1 MAAPLT
7 IGFDAS
13 VRRQITQVGKRR
25 RCTPSALVREAVTD
39 LLERENSTVSFY
51 DQIKDLIGVGE
62 RGGDPTLSENTGRKF
77 TALLKARQAKR
88 DTC

>member
-1 MAAPLT
+1 MASPLT
-7 IGFDAS
+7 IRFDPS
-13 VRRQITQVGKRR
+13 VRRQITQVAKRK

-51 DQIKDLIGVGE
+51 DQIKDLVGCVS
-62 RGGDPTLSENTGRKF
+62 GGDPKLSENMGRKF

-88 DTC
+88 DSG